1 MELSINALL
10 ANFTD
15 DKLVAPKVLEKK
27 LGCEDESSLRRLQ
40 IALDALE
47 KVNILVKERGKYRRV
62 QEEGIVEG
70 RLRCSSKGFCF
81 AIQDLEGT
89 EDIYVRENQLSTAW
103 NGDRVLVKV
112 TKEGRRRRSPEGEV
126 RLILERA
133 NPSVLARV
141 KRTNGNYRAV
151 PLDDRLLFELELQP
165 NQAIPNLESAVDQ
178 LVHVEIVRY
187 PLGQSPPIGKVVQ
200 ILGND
205 AQSAAD
211 ADLICCKYDLPRSF
225 SDSILQATKSLP
237 AKVRKIDL
245 KKRLDL
251 RDLLTVTIDR
261 SIAGTQQVDD
271 AISLEKTAA
280 GDWRLGV
287 HVADVSHYLASNSI
301 LDRNALKRGLSVYLE
316 EMVLPLLPPPL
327 DHLCA
332 LLPEQDRLGISV
344 LLTLSPVGE
353 VLEFEIQPTVIRV
366 DYSLTYQQVQTV
378 LERHDAPGTLIR
390 AENSQPEADL
400 APVFEI
406 VDQMQALSQVLR
418 QQRQQQGAFELS
430 LPEAYAHH
438 FDDEG
443 HLGVIVSSL
452 SWTARTIVE
461 EFMVLANQTVASH
474 LKALELPAIYRVQPT
489 PDLRDVQELMKLA
502 SHIGIELVLAQED
515 AIHSQD
521 YQSFTQKFAASDASV
536 ILTQLLLSTLKP
548 ASYSITA
555 GPHFGLGLEQG
566 YVHFTSPLRR
576 YADRLTHRVLHA
588 VFEQGRDR
596 RTTRAKERVNL
607 RHSACHGQIN
617 WNVLPPEAQ
626 RDLETDLAAAIPHLN
641 EREKVAQQAEQE
653 LAGLKKAK
661 QIKERIGEV
670 FQGLITGIQSYG
682 FFVQLEDLLVEG
694 LVHVSSLK
702 DDWYE
707 YRSRQQ
713 TLIGRK
719 SRRQYRLGDRVEVQ
733 VKSVDYYRQQ
743 IDLVVVGG
751 GSEALDDDSEEP
763 AVGEAFPE
771 GIEVD
776 FQEEIADPREE

>member
-10 ANFTD
+10 TNFTD
-15 DKLVAPKVLEKK
+15 DKLIAPKVLEKK
-27 LGCEDESSLRRLQ
+27 LGCEDESSLRQLQ

-47 KVNILVKERGKYRRV
+47 KVSILVKERGKYRRV
-62 QEEGIVEG
+62 PEEGIVEG

-165 NQAIPNLESAVDQ
+165 NTAIPDLEPAIDQ

-211 ADLICCKYDLPRSF
+211 VDLICCKYDLPRSF
-225 SDSILQATKSLP
+225 PDLLLQATKSLP
-237 AKVRKIDL
+237 AKLRKVDL

-261 SIAGTQQVDD
+261 PIAGTQQVDD
-271 AISLEKTAA
+271 AISLEKTAM

-287 HVADVSHYLASNSI
+287 HIADVFHYLSSNST
-301 LDRNALKRGLSVYLE
+301 LDRDALKRGTSVYLE

-327 DHLCA
+327 SGHICA

-344 LLTLSPVGE
+344 LLTLNPVGE

-366 DYSLTYQQVQTV
+366 DYPLTYQQVQTI
-378 LERHDAPGTLIR
+378 LERPDASGTITR
-390 AENSQPEADL
+390 TESSQPGEDL
-400 APVFEI
+400 APVFEL
-406 VDQMQALSQVLR
+406 VDQIQALSQALR
-418 QQRQQQGAFELS
+418 QQRQQRGAFELN
-430 LPEAYAHH
+430 LPEAYVHH

-443 HLGVIVSSL
+443 RLGAIASSP
-452 SWTARTIVE
+452 SRVAHTIVE

-474 LKALELPAIYRVQPT
+474 LQALELPTIYRVQAA

-502 SHIGIELVLAQED
+502 SHIGIELTLTQED
-515 AIHSQD
+515 EVHSQD
-521 YQSFTQKFAASDASV
+521 HQSFTQKFALSDASA

-548 ASYSITA
+548 ASYSPMA
-555 GPHFGLGLEQG
+555 APHFGLGLEQG

-576 YADRLTHRVLHA
+576 YADRLIHQVLHTL
-588 VFEQGRDR
+588 FEQGRDR

-607 RHSACHGQIN
+607 RHSSCHGQIN

-626 RDLETDLAAAIPHLN
+626 RDLEADLAVAIPHLN

-719 SRRQYRLGDRVEVQ
+719 SRRQYRLGDQVEVQ

-763 AVGEAFPE
+763 AAGESFPE

-776 FQEEIADPREE
+776 QEDDLDED